1 MTSFLPDDEKK
12 ILAEQ
17 FNNLH
22 DTFAREISVYKE
34 AEKVVVS
41 TDPNYNYLYDETG
54 GQLSIQN
61 VPQKKSMQARI
72 LYDDNR
78 DIEYFGEFSSSTKI
92 KRVDSSSR
100 VRIKLKK
107 IDYEYFNDVKRVEF
121 DGRMFLIDS
130 DPRPHGLFDIYFYT
144 LYLKPVEAQ

>member
-1 MTSFLPDDEKK
+1 MTSFISDELKK

-22 DTFAREISVYKE
+22 DTFARDIVVYKE
-34 AEKVVVS
+34 AQKIVVN
-41 TDPNYNYLYDETG
+41 TDPSYNYIYNQTG
-54 GQLSIQN
+54 GETSVQN
-61 VPQKKSMQARI
+61 VPQKKIMKARV

-92 KRVDSSSR
+92 KRVNSASR
-100 VRIKLKK
+100 VRIKLTKE
-107 IDYEYFNDVKRVEF
+107 DYLYFKDAKRIEF
-121 DGRMFLIDS
+121 DERMFLIDS
-130 DPRPHGLFDIYFYT
+130 DVRPHGLFDVYFYT